1 MRGKEASSAGF
12 GNKKAA
18 AFEAMPG
25 NAMQAK

>member
-1 MRGKEASSAGF
+1 MRGKEASSSGF

-18 AFEAMPG
+18 AFEAMPC